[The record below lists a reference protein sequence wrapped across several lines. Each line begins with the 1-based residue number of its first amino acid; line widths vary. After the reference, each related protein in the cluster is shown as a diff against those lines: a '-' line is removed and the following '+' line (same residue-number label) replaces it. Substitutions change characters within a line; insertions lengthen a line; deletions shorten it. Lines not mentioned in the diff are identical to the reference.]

1 MSPSSPLF
9 SSPADGSDLIQIIR
23 SGHGVDDDLS
33 ESAQHPAVIE
43 LRGKLERAL
52 NR

>member
-1 MSPSSPLF
+1 MSTFSPLSSP
-9 SSPADGSDLIQIIR
+9 GGGVELIHEIR
-23 SGHGVDDDLS
+23 SGHGVDDDP
-33 ESAQHPAVIE
+33 ESVQHPAVLE

>member
-1 MSPSSPLF
+1 MSTSTPLSSSPGAA
-9 SSPADGSDLIQIIR
+9 SELIYEIR
-23 SGHGVDDDLS
+23 AGHGVDDDPS
-33 ESAQHPAVIE
+33 ESALHPAVLE